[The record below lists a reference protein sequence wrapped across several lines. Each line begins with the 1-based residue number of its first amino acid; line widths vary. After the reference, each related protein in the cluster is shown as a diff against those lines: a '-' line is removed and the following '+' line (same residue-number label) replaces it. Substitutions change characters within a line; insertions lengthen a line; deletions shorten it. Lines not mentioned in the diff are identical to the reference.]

1 MRERI
6 ITIKYLLGMS
16 FRFCPEHIPCVF
28 LNSLVSS
35 MISILWI
42 VILPNIVNM
51 YQRKEYNGLFLVGA
65 LLVILSFILRSII
78 IHLKNKIMLSNK
90 ILKDKIDLYIDKK
103 VMELD
108 YEQTESPKVI
118 DLKEKAIWTFENYG
132 GVTYFI
138 QYFTNCLTS
147 LVMVIGYM
155 IILLPRLPWLCVCLL
170 LLYMGVMF
178 LSGKFQRSC
187 DKRYWN
193 HITPLNRKF
202 LYLTWNV
209 SHNFECGKD
218 IRMYDAASMVSDQLK
233 SMREQWRNTEA
244 DYHRDLWKNA
254 SGVDIIQIILLLS
267 LSIIILYQD
276 LAVAIKV
283 LYISTLVQF
292 LPETERLFQGISN
305 VLQMASYGEYITQFL
320 KINSSSEQE
329 RHDEKIQND
338 GYEIEFRNVSFAYP
352 GNEEMVLKNVSF
364 LWKKGERIA
373 IVGRNGAGKS
383 TVVKLL
389 CRLYKPTS
397 GEILVNGKLI
407 QNINLLEYR
416 KMLGVVFQDFKL
428 FPFSIR
434 ENIILD
440 QRENVKMLQKLYEVY
455 GVETIIKK
463 LSEGD
468 RTNLDKKFDS
478 KGTELS
484 GGEKQEIA
492 ITRAFYKEPTWVIL
506 DEPSSA
512 LDAKAEETLYKQ
524 VISQEQKAGLFFVS
538 HRLSSCKLCDVILV
552 MRGGEII
559 ERGDHVSLMDKKGEY
574 YQLFTTQAEMYKM

>member
-1 MRERI
+1 
-6 ITIKYLLGMS
+6 
-16 FRFCPEHIPCVF
+16 
-28 LNSLVSS
+28 
-35 MISILWI
+35 
-42 VILPNIVNM
+42 
-51 YQRKEYNGLFLVGA
+51 
-65 LLVILSFILRSII
+65 
-78 IHLKNKIMLSNK
+78 MLSNK

-434 ENIILD
+434 ENIILG
-440 QRENVKMLQKLYEVY
+440 QRENVKMLQNLYEVY
-455 GVETIIKK
+455 GVGTIVKK
-463 LSEGD
+463 LAEGD
-468 RTNLDKKFDS
+468 RTNLDKKFDA

-559 ERGDHVSLMDKKGEY
+559 ERGDHVSLMDKKSEY

>member
-1 MRERI
+1 M
-6 ITIKYLLGMS
+6 
-16 FRFCPEHIPCVF
+16 FP
-28 LNSLVSS
+28 
-35 MISILWI
+35 
-42 VILPNIVNM
+42 
-51 YQRKEYNGLFLVGA
+51 
-65 LLVILSFILRSII
+65 
-78 IHLKNKIMLSNK
+78 
-90 ILKDKIDLYIDKK
+90 LYT
-103 VMELD
+103 V
-108 YEQTESPKVI
+108 
-118 DLKEKAIWTFENYG
+118 A
-132 GVTYFI
+132 
-138 QYFTNCLTS
+138 
-147 LVMVIGYM
+147 
-155 IILLPRLPWLCVCLL
+155 
-170 LLYMGVMF
+170 
-178 LSGKFQRSC
+178 
-187 DKRYWN
+187 
-193 HITPLNRKF
+193 
-202 LYLTWNV
+202 
-209 SHNFECGKD
+209 
-218 IRMYDAASMVSDQLK
+218 
-233 SMREQWRNTEA
+233 
-244 DYHRDLWKNA
+244 
-254 SGVDIIQIILLLS
+254 
-267 LSIIILYQD
+267 IIILYQD

-440 QRENVKMLQKLYEVY
+440 QRENVKMLQNLYEVY
-455 GVETIIKK
+455 GVGTIVKK
-463 LSEGD
+463 LAEGD
-468 RTNLDKKFDS
+468 RTNLDKKFDA